1 MDSQNPPPLTGADD
15 AEAAARRSLVDD
27 VRQLVA
33 EGQAYA
39 QAELA
44 FQKSRAKVAGA
55 NAGGIAA
62 MGALALAFAFLALV
76 ALVVGLL
83 LALATVIGAWL
94 AMVVVVAALLVGAGI
109 AAAVAAGRARRLKAL
124 LAADGPAKDGAA

>member
-1 MDSQNPPPLTGADD
+1 MDSQNPPPLTGADN
-15 AEAAARRSLVDD
+15 AEAAAQRSLVDD

-39 QAELA
+39 QAEMA
-44 FQKSRAKVAGA
+44 FQKSRARVAGE

-62 MGALALAFAFLALV
+62 ISALALAFAFMALV

-83 LALATVIGAWL
+83 LALATVIGEWL
-94 AMVVVVAALLVGAGI
+94 AMIVVVAALLIGAGI
-109 AAAVAAGRARRLKAL
+109 AAAVAASRLKRLKSL
-124 LAADGPAKDGAA
+124 LAEERNP